1 MPLSDER
8 SSELA
13 HHQNPVVPSFSTHG
27 ASFLCL
33 GLPSP
38 FPYFLPI
45 LHLFP
50 QGLPRTRLRVQNT
63 TATAGSVHPQLM
75 FAFLAT
81 VIFLPACLIPFI
93 CGGQLSRILFLKCL
107 RFVQPW
113 PPHYGSVSLSQ
124 IHGVGL
130 TEGVQHQVGRW
141 DFFFLGIQKWN
152 WKPVWAEYIT

>member
-1 MPLSDER
+1 MKD
-8 SSELA
+8 
-13 HHQNPVVPSFSTHG
+13 HQNLPTIKTQWFPVSLHME

-50 QGLPRTRLRVQNT
+50 QGLPRTLPRVQNT
-63 TATAGSVHPQLM
+63 TVTAGSVHPQLM

-81 VIFLPACLIPFI
+81 VVFLPVCLIPFI
-93 CGGQLSRILFLKCL
+93 CGGQLSRILFLNCL

-141 DFFFLGIQKWN
+141 DFFSFLGIQKWN